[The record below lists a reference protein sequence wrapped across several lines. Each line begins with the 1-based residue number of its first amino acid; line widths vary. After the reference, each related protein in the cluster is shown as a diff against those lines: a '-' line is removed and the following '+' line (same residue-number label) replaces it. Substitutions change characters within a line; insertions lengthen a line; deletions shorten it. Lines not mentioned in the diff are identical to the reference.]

1 MVTREDKVSRT
12 PSNAMQQKT
21 VLSGLAVAGG
31 KENKSSNRNLL
42 GSYSTPT
49 VCAGEATF
57 KVKIGL
63 ADPSV
68 TRMTKHALGTLVA
81 HLEDPDLTPSIHKAA
96 HKHL

>member
-21 VLSGLAVAGG
+21 ILSGLAVAGG
-31 KENKSSNRNLL
+31 KENKGSNRNLL

-49 VCAGEATF
+49 VCVCGATF

-68 TRMTKHALGTLVA
+68 TRMTKHGLGTLVA
-81 HLEDPDLTPSIHKAA
+81 HLEDPDLTPSIHMAA